1 LQQTDCKQKQCRCA
15 SLLGRLRAACESN
28 DSTRYGKADEQN
40 YCQRDDSEND
50 EGSCLHSAVKVCVH
64 AANVGG
70 SVAPM
75 ASEMRLGC
83 PRVDS
88 QYAVHAGRWST
99 SSTGASMKISLL
111 LSIIPLLAACAQSP
125 TAPSTQSSLSSNHQV
140 LAPGTVLAARNPS
153 GTGQPSASCGSDNA
167 KTEPNGFSTGGFTN
181 AEAKYAGSDGTP
193 SLANGSSQ
201 AVSQY
206 DVACYQLSNR

>member
-1 LQQTDCKQKQCRCA
+1 
-15 SLLGRLRAACESN
+15 
-28 DSTRYGKADEQN
+28 
-40 YCQRDDSEND
+40 
-50 EGSCLHSAVKVCVH
+50 VKVCVH

-125 TAPSTQSSLSSNHQV
+125 TAPSTQSEMRASSSV
-140 LAPGTVLAARNPS
+140 LLAPGAVQAARNPS

>member
-1 LQQTDCKQKQCRCA
+1 
-15 SLLGRLRAACESN
+15 
-28 DSTRYGKADEQN
+28 
-40 YCQRDDSEND
+40 
-50 EGSCLHSAVKVCVH
+50 
-64 AANVGG
+64 
-70 SVAPM
+70 
-75 ASEMRLGC
+75 
-83 PRVDS
+83 
-88 QYAVHAGRWST
+88 
-99 SSTGASMKISLL
+99 MKISLL
-111 LSIIPLLAACAQSP
+111 LSIIPLLAACGQSP